1 MNPNT
6 GNPGNFLYIQVL
18 GMVNA
23 MKTGNP
29 QVDMLI
35 AMALPYLI
43 SMLTNDLQRWIKKL
57 SVKKVKLGTPEYE
70 RSITHRSTLTSGGSH
85 VDIDQD
91 NYNLCLIKA
100 IQLYVHANC
109 KPELREAEMH
119 LTMLDNKNKN
129 NNNNRRRAEM
139 STSALL
145 KSFSMV
151 ERPMSK
157 QWLDIGSFE
166 DTPIKFYVEDT
177 LSKGGSKGKEDGGG
191 DGGNAKIRDITIRV
205 KSNSKEAI
213 NSFLK
218 IAFDWYVDQLQNVEN
233 TDRFLFDLEDYNSRN
248 GGVPNFR
255 RYKLGDDKTF
265 ESLFSRQCHDLLTIV
280 DQFESKS
287 GKYRIKG
294 YPHKLGLLLTGPP
307 GTGKTSLIKAL
318 AHYTGR
324 HIVNVPL
331 SRISTNASLMSLLFN
346 KRYMT
351 NDSGAYSS
359 LDFNRIIYVFEDVDA
374 SSDVVK
380 SRKLIAEE
388 RANAAEEAR
397 KRAAMF
403 RGDAEVG
410 TNTNT
415 KPVGAALGPPVR
427 SSCVNGGDSLNLMGL
442 LNALD
447 GVVDT
452 PGRIVIMTTNHPE
465 ILDGALIRPGRI
477 DKRLDLGYMIGQDMI
492 DMIEHYFEIE
502 GGLDVEMKKRIED
515 LIEKGLE
522 MTAAELE
529 YLAIEHETVDELV
542 KSLEK
547 RDLDGTDRTVSSDSS
562 SCNSDSGKAS
572 KE

>member
-1 MNPNT
+1 MPCHT
-6 GNPGNFLYIQVL
+6 
-18 GMVNA
+18 
-23 MKTGNP
+23 
-29 QVDMLI
+29 
-35 AMALPYLI
+35 
-43 SMLTNDLQRWIKKL
+43 
-57 SVKKVKLGTPEYE
+57 
-70 RSITHRSTLTSGGSH
+70 
-85 VDIDQD
+85 DIDQD

-119 LTMLDNKNKN
+119 LTLLDTKNKN
-129 NNNNRRRAEM
+129 NSNNNRRRAEM

-157 QWLDIGSFE
+157 QWLDIGTFA
-166 DTPIKFYVEDT
+166 DTPVNIFMEDT
-177 LSKGGSKGKEDGGG
+177 LSKGGGKSNEDGGG
-191 DGGNAKIRDITIRV
+191 DGGNGKIRDITIRV
-205 KSNSKEAI
+205 KSQSKGAI
-213 NSFLK
+213 NEFLK
-218 IAFDWYVDQLQNVEN
+218 IAYDWYVDELQSVEN
-233 TDRFLFDLEDYNSRN
+233 TDRFLFDLEDCSGRSN
-248 GGVPNFR
+248 GGIPNFR

-265 ESLFSRQCHDLLTIV
+265 DSLFSQQCRDLLTIV

-331 SRISTNASLMSLLFN
+331 SRISTNASLMSLMFN
-346 KRYMT
+346 KRYIT

-359 LDFNRIIYVFEDVDA
+359 LDFDRVIYVFEDVDA

-380 SRKLIAEE
+380 CRKLIAEE
-388 RANAAEEAR
+388 RAQAAEDAR
-397 KRAAMF
+397 KRAALF
-403 RGDAEVG
+403 SGATEVDANNE
-410 TNTNT
+410 T
-415 KPVGAALGPPVR
+415 KPKGAVVGSPYR
-427 SSCVNGGDSLNLMGL
+427 SSTTGSDSLNLMGL

-452 PGRIVIMTTNHPE
+452 PGRIVMMTTNHPE

-477 DKRLDLGYMIGQDMI
+477 DKRLNLGYMIAEDMI
-492 DMIEHYFEIE
+492 EMIEHYFEIE
-502 GGLDVEMKKRIED
+502 SGLDVEMRKRIES
-515 LIEKGLE
+515 LIDVGLE

-529 YLAIEHETVDELV
+529 QLAIEHDTVDDLV
-542 KSLEK
+542 TSLEQ
-547 RDLDGTDRTVSSDSS
+547 RDVDRTYRTVISDSS
-562 SCNSDSGKAS
+562 SCTSDPVKT
-572 KE
+572 

>member
-6 GNPGNFLYIQVL
+6 GNPSNFLYIQML

-23 MKTGNP
+23 LKTGNP

-57 SVKKVKLGTPEYE
+57 FAKKVKLSSPEYE
-70 RSITHRSTLTSGGSH
+70 RSITHRSTMTAGGSH

-100 IQLYVHANC
+100 IQLYVHAYC

-119 LTMLDNKNKN
+119 LTLLDTKNKNN

-157 QWLDIGSFE
+157 QWLDIGTFA
-166 DTPIKFYVEDT
+166 DTPVTLFMEDT
-177 LSKGGSKGKEDGGG
+177 LSKGGGKNKEDGGG
-191 DGGNAKIRDITIRV
+191 DGGNGKIRDITIRV
-205 KSNSKEAI
+205 KSHSKEAI
-213 NSFLK
+213 NEFLK
-218 IAFDWYVDQLQNVEN
+218 IAYDWYVDQLQSVEN
-233 TDRFLFDLEDYNSRN
+233 TDRFLFDLEDCSSRN

-265 ESLFSRQCHDLLTIV
+265 ESLFSQQCRDLLTIV

-331 SRISTNASLMSLLFN
+331 SRITTNASLMSLLFN
-346 KRYMT
+346 KRYIT

-359 LDFNRIIYVFEDVDA
+359 LDFDRVIYVFEDVDA

-380 SRKLIAEE
+380 CRKLIAEE
-388 RANAAEEAR
+388 RARAAEEAR

-403 RGDAEVG
+403 SGPTEVDS
-410 TNTNT
+410 NTET
-415 KPVGAALGPPVR
+415 KPVGALVRSPVR
-427 SSCVNGGDSLNLMGL
+427 SSTNGSDSLNLMGL

-477 DKRLDLGYMIGQDMI
+477 DKRLNLGYMIAQDMI
-492 DMIEHYFEIE
+492 EMIEHYFEIE
-502 GGLDVEMKKRIED
+502 SGLDVGMGKRIEE
-515 LIEKGLE
+515 LIERRGLE

-529 YLAIEHETVDELV
+529 QLAIEHDTVDELV
-542 KSLEK
+542 TSLE
-547 RDLDGTDRTVSSDSS
+547 RREMDGTDRTVSSDSS
-562 SCNSDSGKAS
+562 SCTSDPVN
-572 KE
+572 